1 VTLEVRG
8 RLDPQM
14 AEALA
19 KSDALAAE
27 FGPVAPD
34 DIAALRAAYAHE
46 RGYWNAVLVE
56 LAASE
61 DVTVEAAGL
70 ITPLRL
76 YRPYDAVPG
85 TALVYLHGGGFV
97 LGSIETHDRIMRL
110 LARAAGVMVIGVDY
124 ALAPETRFPRQLEQ
138 IAALI
143 EQLPAR
149 FGLDPA
155 RIALAGDSAGAHLA
169 LATTLG
175 LRDRSSA
182 LPAALLLYYGSYGLR
197 DSGSRRL
204 YGGAW
209 DLGEAELAF
218 YRQCYLR
225 GPEDQRDPRYDLLAA
240 DLAGTPPC
248 FIAPCALDPL
258 LDDSRALAALL
269 EDQGTP
275 VELRVYDGV
284 LHGFLHLSR
293 MVDLSVRAIEDGAR
307 FLRVWLEP
315 LGAPAV
321 PRASAKGCGYA

>member
-1 VTLEVRG
+1 VTLDIRR

-14 AEALA
+14 ADALA
-19 KSDALAAE
+19 KGAALAAE

-34 DIAALRAAYAHE
+34 DIAARRAAYAHE
-46 RGYWNAVLVE
+46 RAFGNAVPVE
-56 LAASE
+56 LVVTE
-61 DVTVEAAGL
+61 DVAVETTGL

-76 YRPYDAVPG
+76 YHPHHPSPG
-85 TALVYLHGGGFV
+85 PALVYLHGGGFV
-97 LGSIETHDRIMRL
+97 LGSLDTHDRIMRL
-110 LARAAGVMVIGVDY
+110 LARDTGVTVIGVDY
-124 ALAPETRFPRQLEQ
+124 ALAPETKFPRQLEQ
-138 IAALI
+138 IAAAI

-169 LATTLG
+169 LAATLC
-175 LRDRSSA
+175 LRDRGDA

-197 DSGSRRL
+197 DSASRRL
-204 YGGAW
+204 YGGPE
-209 DLGEAELAF
+209 DGLTEEELAF

-225 GPEDQRDPRYDLLAA
+225 EPEDARDPRYDLLAA

-269 EDQGTP
+269 EEQGTP
-275 VELRVYDGV
+275 VELRIYDGV

-293 MVDLSVRAIEDGAR
+293 MLDLATTAIEDGAR
-307 FLRVWLEP
+307 FLRTQLEARSADVS
-315 LGAPAV
+315 LAV
-321 PRASAKGCGYA
+321 

>member
-1 VTLEVRG
+1 VVTLDVRR

-19 KSDALAAE
+19 RSDALSAE

-34 DIAALRAAYAHE
+34 DIALRRSAYAHE
-46 RGYWNAVLVE
+46 RAFWNAVPVA
-56 LAASE
+56 LAATE
-61 DVTVEAAGL
+61 DVVLEAAGL

-76 YRPYDAVPG
+76 YRPHDPSPG
-85 TALVYLHGGGFV
+85 AALVYLHGGGIV
-97 LGSIETHDRIMRL
+97 VGSLDTHDRIMRL
-110 LARAAGVMVIGVDY
+110 LARHTGVMVIGVGY

-138 IAALI
+138 IAAAV

-149 FGLDPA
+149 FGLDST

-169 LATTLG
+169 LAATLG
-175 LRDRSSA
+175 LRDRCGV

-197 DSGSRRL
+197 DSASRRL
-204 YGGAW
+204 YGGPG
-209 DLGEAELAF
+209 DGLTEEELAF

-225 GPEDQRDPRYDLLAA
+225 GPEDARDPRYDLLAA

-258 LDDSRALAALL
+258 QDDSRALAALL
-269 EDQGTP
+269 EEQGTP
-275 VELRVYDGV
+275 AELRVYDGV

-307 FLRVWLEP
+307 FLRVRLEP
-315 LGAPAV
+315 Q
-321 PRASAKGCGYA
+321 RADVLVDLAHRPS

>member
-1 VTLEVRG
+1 MTLDVRG

-14 AEALA
+14 TEALA
-19 KSDALAAE
+19 KSAALAAE

-34 DIAALRAAYAHE
+34 DIVARRAAYAHE
-46 RGYWNAVLVE
+46 RTFWNALPVE
-56 LAASE
+56 LAATE
-61 DVTVEAAGL
+61 DVALEAAGL

-76 YRPYDAVPG
+76 YRPDDALPAA
-85 TALVYLHGGGFV
+85 ALVYLHGGGFV
-97 LGSIETHDRIMRL
+97 LGSLDTHDRIMRL
-110 LARAAGVMVIGVDY
+110 LACHSGVTVIGVDY

-138 IAALI
+138 IAAAL

-155 RIALAGDSAGAHLA
+155 RIALGGDSAGAHLT

-175 LRDRSSA
+175 LRARGGA

-209 DLGEAELAF
+209 DGLGEAELAF

-225 GPEDQRDPRYDLLAA
+225 GPEDARDPRYDLLAA
-240 DLAGTPPC
+240 ELAGTPPC

-269 EDQGTP
+269 EGQGTP

-293 MVDLSVRAIEDGAR
+293 MLDTALTAIQDGAR
-307 FLRVWLEP
+307 FLRARLEP
-315 LGAPAV
+315 G
-321 PRASAKGCGYA
+321 

>member
-1 VTLEVRG
+1 
-8 RLDPQM
+8 M

-34 DIAALRAAYAHE
+34 DIAARRAAYAHE
-46 RGYWNAVLVE
+46 RAFWNAVPVE
-56 LAASE
+56 LAATE
-61 DVTVEAAGL
+61 DVVMEGAGL

-76 YRPYDAVPG
+76 YRPHDAVPG

-97 LGSIETHDRIMRL
+97 LGNIETHDRIMRL
-110 LARAAGVMVIGVDY
+110 LARGAGVTVIGVDY

-209 DLGEAELAF
+209 D
-218 YRQCYLR
+218 
-225 GPEDQRDPRYDLLAA
+225 PRR
-240 DLAGTPPC
+240 
-248 FIAPCALDPL
+248 
-258 LDDSRALAALL
+258 S
-269 EDQGTP
+269 
-275 VELRVYDGV
+275 
-284 LHGFLHLSR
+284 
-293 MVDLSVRAIEDGAR
+293 GAR
-307 FLRVWLEP
+307 VL
-315 LGAPAV
+315 PAML
-321 PRASAKGCGYA
+321 PARTGGSTRSTL